1 MDIAEETVKP
11 SSEKQRRY
19 IYNLSKEKHLDEEQL
34 RTFCSSVI
42 GEDKPSKDWSSEEA
56 SKIIAAL
63 QNIPNSSVIINTH

>member
-34 RTFCSSVI
+34 RTFCSSNHKHPLKQPN
-42 GEDKPSKDWSSEEA
+42 DRPSAVLLCKQ
-56 SKIIAAL
+56 L
-63 QNIPNSSVIINTH
+63 P